1 MLLYSHPS
9 GSFDGN
15 AFFNFRQKNLF
26 FASNYFKMTKKRVN
40 VVTMG
45 CSKNLVDSEVLL
57 NQLERGKY
65 EVMHDS
71 NETGFDAVFINTCG
85 FIHDA
90 KQESIDMILDYAEA
104 KKRGEISKLFVMG
117 CLSERYQRD
126 LETEIP
132 EVDKYFGKFDMKA
145 MVDELKVT
153 YQPEYIYERKI
164 TTPSHFAYLKI
175 SEGCNRSC
183 SFCAIPKMT
192 GRHKS
197 RTIESLVKEA
207 RYLAKKGVKELL
219 IIAQD
224 LSYYGIDIYGKN
236 RLADLITEVSKVDGI
251 EWIRLHY
258 LYPTKFPMDI
268 LPVMRENPKVC
279 KYLDMPLQHISNS
292 VLKNMLRHVTREETE
307 ALIQKIKEE
316 VPGVIIRTTMLVG
329 FPGETEADFE
339 ELKDFVQTMKFE
351 RLGVF
356 PYSEEDGTYAAQ
368 KFADNVP
375 AEVKQARADEIME
388 IQQQVSAELNRQK
401 IGEVFKVIIDRKE
414 DDFFVGRTQFDSP
427 EVDGEVLVTSE
438 IDLPKGTLVD
448 VVITASEDYDLFGK
462 TLN

>member
-1 MLLYSHPS
+1 
-9 GSFDGN
+9 
-15 AFFNFRQKNLF
+15 
-26 FASNYFKMTKKRVN
+26 
-40 VVTMG
+40 MG

-57 NQLERGKY
+57 SQLEKGKF

-71 NETGFDAVFINTCG
+71 NETDFDAVFINTCG

-104 KKRGEISKLFVMG
+104 KKRGQIDKLYVMG
-117 CLSERYQRD
+117 CLSERYQHE
-126 LETEIP
+126 LEDELP
-132 EVDKYFGKFDMKA
+132 EVDRYFGKFDMKA
-145 MVDELKVT
+145 MVEELKVA
-153 YQPEYIYERKI
+153 YHPEYIYERKI

-197 RTIESLVKEA
+197 RTIESLVMEA

-219 IIAQD
+219 LIAQD

-236 RLADLITEVSKVDGI
+236 RLAELIEKVSEVDGI

-279 KYLDMPLQHISNS
+279 NYLDMPLQHIANP

-307 ALIQKIKEE
+307 ALLTKIREE
-316 VPGVIIRTTMLVG
+316 VPCVVIRTTMLVG
-329 FPGETEADFE
+329 FPGETEEDFE
-339 ELKDFVQTMKFE
+339 ELKAFIEEQKFG

-368 KFADNVP
+368 KYKDRLDQ
-375 AEVKQARADEIME
+375 ETKQERADEIME
-388 IQQQVSAELNRQK
+388 IQQYISAELNQQK
-401 IGEVFKVIIDRKE
+401 IGKEFKVIIDRE
-414 DDFFVGRTQFDSP
+414 EGDFFVGRTEFDSP
-427 EVDGEVLVTSE
+427 EVDGEVLIAKTRKLDKGELVMVKVT
-438 IDLPKGTLVD
+438 G
-448 VVITASEDYDLFGK
+448 AEDYDLYGD
-462 TLN
+462 LL

>member
-1 MLLYSHPS
+1 MHKIS
-9 GSFDGN
+9 D
-15 AFFNFRQKNLF
+15 
-26 FASNYFKMTKKRVN
+26 MTKKRVN
-40 VVTMG
+40 VITMG

-57 NQLERGKY
+57 SQLEKGKF

-71 NETGFDAVFINTCG
+71 NDTNFDAVFINTCG
-85 FIHDA
+85 FIQDA

-104 KKRGEISKLFVMG
+104 KKRGEISKLYVMG
-117 CLSERYQRD
+117 CLSERYQHD
-126 LETEIP
+126 LEAELP
-132 EVDKYFGKFDMKA
+132 EVDRYFGKFDMKA
-145 MVDELKVT
+145 MVEELKVT
-153 YQPEYIYERKI
+153 YHPEYIYERKI

-197 RTIESLVKEA
+197 RTIESLVLEA

-219 IIAQD
+219 LIAQD

-236 RLADLITEVSKVDGI
+236 RLAELIERVSGVEGI

-279 KYLDMPLQHISNS
+279 KYLDMPLQHISNR

-307 ALIQKIKEE
+307 ALIAKIKTE
-316 VPGVIIRTTMLVG
+316 VPGVVLRTTLLVG
-329 FPGETEADFE
+329 FPGETEE
-339 ELKDFVQTMKFE
+339 EFNELTEFIQEQKFE

-356 PYSEEDGTYAAQ
+356 PYSQEDGTYAA
-368 KFADNVP
+368 DNFSDKLD
-375 AEVKQARADEIME
+375 EETKQGRADEIME
-388 IQQQVSAELNRQK
+388 IQQAISAELNRQK
-401 IGEVFKVIIDRKE
+401 IGKEFRVIIDNKE
-414 DDFFVGRTQFDSP
+414 ADYYIGRTEFDSP
-427 EVDGEVLVTSE
+427 EVDGEVLITSAKELRKGDFVTVR
-438 IDLPKGTLVD
+438 ING
-448 VVITASEDYDLFGK
+448 AEDYDLYGEV
-462 TLN
+462 LA

>member
-1 MLLYSHPS
+1 M
-9 GSFDGN
+9 
-15 AFFNFRQKNLF
+15 A
-26 FASNYFKMTKKRVN
+26 KKRVN

-57 NQLERGKY
+57 SQLEKGKF
-65 EVMHDS
+65 EVVHDS
-71 NETGFDAVFINTCG
+71 GETGFDAVFVNTCG
-85 FIHDA
+85 FIQDA

-104 KKRGEISKLFVMG
+104 KKRGEIGKLFVMG
-117 CLSERYQRD
+117 CLSERYQKD

-153 YQPEYIYERKI
+153 YHPEYIYERKI

-197 RTIESLVKEA
+197 RTIESLLKEA

-224 LSYYGIDIYGKN
+224 LSYYGIDIYGKTQ
-236 RLADLITEVSKVDGI
+236 LAELINTISEVDGI

-279 KYLDMPLQHISNS
+279 KYLDMPLQHIANQ
-292 VLKNMLRHVTREETE
+292 VLKNMMRHVTREETE
-307 ALIQKIKEE
+307 VLIRKIKKE
-316 VPGVIIRTTMLVG
+316 VPGVVLRTTMLVG
-329 FPGETEADFE
+329 FPGETEADIE
-339 ELKDFVQTMKFE
+339 ELKQFIQEQKFE
-351 RLGVF
+351 RLGIF
-356 PYSEEDGTYAAQ
+356 SYSKEDGTYASD
-368 KFADNVP
+368 KFADDLSD
-375 AEVKQARADEIME
+375 EVKQTRADEIME
-388 IQQQVSAELNRQK
+388 IQQQISAGLNQQK
-401 IGEVFKVIIDRKE
+401 IGQVFKVIIDKKE
-414 DDFFVGRTQFDSP
+414 GGFYIGRTEFDSP
-427 EVDGEVLVTSE
+427 EVDGEVLITSKNE
-438 IDLPKGTLVD
+438 LKKGDFVP
-448 VVITASEDYDLFGK
+448 VKITGSEDYDLYGEVVVPDS
-462 TLN
+462 L

>member
-1 MLLYSHPS
+1 M
-9 GSFDGN
+9 
-15 AFFNFRQKNLF
+15 K
-26 FASNYFKMTKKRVN
+26 KKRVN

-57 NQLERGKY
+57 NQLEKGKF
-65 EVMHDS
+65 EVFHDS
-71 NETGFDAVFINTCG
+71 NETGFDAVFVNTCG

-104 KKRGEISKLFVMG
+104 KKRGEVDKLFVMG

-153 YQPEYIYERKI
+153 YHPEYIYERKI
-164 TTPSHFAYLKI
+164 TTPSHFAFLKI

-183 SFCAIPKMT
+183 SFCAIPMMT

-207 RYLAKKGVKELL
+207 RYLAKKGVREILL
-219 IIAQD
+219 IAQE
-224 LSYYGIDIYGKN
+224 LSYYGIDIYGKS
-236 RLADLITEVSKVDGI
+236 RLVDLVNIISEIKGI

-258 LYPTKFPMDI
+258 LYPTKFPFDI

-279 KYLDMPLQHISNS
+279 KYLDMPLQHIANP
-292 VLKNMLRHVTREETE
+292 VLKNMMRHVTREETE
-307 ALIQKIKEE
+307 ALIKRIKDE
-316 VPGVIIRTTMLVG
+316 VPGVILRTTMLVG

-339 ELKDFVQTMKFE
+339 ELKQFIIDTKFE

-356 PYSEEDGTYAAQ
+356 PYSNEEGTYAS
-368 KFADNVP
+368 KNFEDDLSD
-375 AEVKQARADEIME
+375 ETKHARADEIME
-388 IQQQVSAELNRQK
+388 VQQQISADLNLQK
-401 IGEVFKVIIDRKE
+401 VGKIFKVIIDAQE
-414 DDFFVGRTQFDSP
+414 GEYYIGRTEFDSP
-427 EVDGEVLVTSE
+427 EVDGEVLITTDRVLKKGDFVMIE
-438 IDLPKGTLVD
+438 ITG
-448 VVITASEDYDLFGK
+448 SEDYDLYGK
-462 TLN
+462 IA

>member
-1 MLLYSHPS
+1 
-9 GSFDGN
+9 
-15 AFFNFRQKNLF
+15 
-26 FASNYFKMTKKRVN
+26 MTKKRVN

-57 NQLERGKY
+57 NQLEKGKF
-65 EVMHDS
+65 EVVHDS
-71 NETGFDAVFINTCG
+71 NETGFDAVFVNTCG

-90 KQESIDMILDYAEA
+90 KQESVDMILDYAAA
-104 KKRGEISKLFVMG
+104 KKRGEIGKLFVMG
-117 CLSERYQRD
+117 CLSERYQND

-145 MVDELKVT
+145 MVDELNVT
-153 YQPEYIYERKI
+153 YHPEYIYERKI

-197 RTIESLVKEA
+197 RPIESLVKEV

-224 LSYYGIDIYGKN
+224 LSYYGIDIYGKTQ
-236 RLADLITEVSKVDGI
+236 LAELVTQISKVEGI

-268 LPVMRENPKVC
+268 LPIMRENPKVC
-279 KYLDMPLQHISNS
+279 KYLDMPLQHIANP
-292 VLKNMLRHVTREETE
+292 VLKNMMRHVTREETE
-307 ALIQKIKEE
+307 ALLAKIKEE
-316 VPGVIIRTTMLVG
+316 VPGVVLRTTMLVG
-329 FPGETEADFE
+329 FPGETEADVE
-339 ELKDFVQTMKFE
+339 ELKQFIQENKFE

-356 PYSEEDGTYAAQ
+356 PYSQEEGTYAGD
-368 KFADNVP
+368 KFADDLSD
-375 AEVKQARADEIME
+375 EVKQARADEVME
-388 IQQQVSAELNRQK
+388 IQQQISADLNQEK
-401 IGEVFKVIIDRKE
+401 IGQTFRVIIDKQE
-414 DDFFVGRTQFDSP
+414 GDFFVGRTEFDSP
-427 EVDGEVLVTSE
+427 EVDGEVLITSE
-438 IDLPKGTLVD
+438 KELEKGEMVTVK
-448 VVITASEDYDLFGK
+448 ITGAEDYDLYGIVS
-462 TLN
+462 

>member
-1 MLLYSHPS
+1 M
-9 GSFDGN
+9 
-15 AFFNFRQKNLF
+15 
-26 FASNYFKMTKKRVN
+26 KKRVN

-57 NQLERGKY
+57 NQLERGKF
-65 EVMHDS
+65 EVVHDS
-71 NETGFDAVFINTCG
+71 GETGFDAVFINTCG

-104 KKRGEISKLFVMG
+104 KKRGDIGKLYVMG
-117 CLSERYQRD
+117 CLSERYQKD

-132 EVDKYFGKFDMKA
+132 EVDRYFGKFDLKA

-153 YQPEYIYERKI
+153 FQPEYIYERKI

-183 SFCAIPKMT
+183 SFCAIPMMT

-197 RTIESLVKEA
+197 RTIESLLTEA
-207 RYLAKKGVKELL
+207 RYLAKKGVKEILL
-219 IIAQD
+219 IAQE
-224 LSYYGIDIYGKN
+224 LSYYGIDIYGKS
-236 RLADLITEVSKVDGI
+236 RLVDLINSISEIKEI

-258 LYPTKFPMDI
+258 LYPTKFPYDI

-279 KYLDMPLQHISNS
+279 KYLDMPLQHIANP
-292 VLKNMLRHVTREETE
+292 VLKNMMRHVTREETE
-307 ALIQKIKEE
+307 ALIKRIKEE
-316 VPGVIIRTTMLVG
+316 VPGVIIRTTFLVG

-339 ELKDFVQTMKFE
+339 ELTAFVEEMRFE

-356 PYSEEDGTYAAQ
+356 QFSNEEGTYAS
-368 KFADNVP
+368 KMFKDDVP
-375 AEVKQARADEIME
+375 AEVKQDRADEIME
-388 IQQQVSAELNRQK
+388 IQQQISAELNQEK
-401 IGEVFKVIIDRKE
+401 IGKTFKVIIDRKE
-414 DDFFVGRTQFDSP
+414 GDFYVGRTEFDSP

-438 IDLPKGTLVD
+438 DELKKGVF
-448 VVITASEDYDLFGK
+448 VNVKITGAEDYDLFGVVV
-462 TLN
+462 

>member
-1 MLLYSHPS
+1 M
-9 GSFDGN
+9 
-15 AFFNFRQKNLF
+15 
-26 FASNYFKMTKKRVN
+26 KKRVN

-57 NQLERGKY
+57 NQLERGKF
-65 EVMHDS
+65 EVVHDS
-71 NETGFDAVFINTCG
+71 GETGFDAVFINTCG

-104 KKRGEISKLFVMG
+104 KKRGDIGKLYVMG
-117 CLSERYQRD
+117 CLSERYQKD

-132 EVDKYFGKFDMKA
+132 EVDRYFGKFDLKA

-153 YQPEYIYERKI
+153 FQPEYIYERKI

-183 SFCAIPKMT
+183 SFCAIPMMT

-197 RTIESLVKEA
+197 RTIESLLTEA
-207 RYLAKKGVKELL
+207 RYLAKKGVKEILL
-219 IIAQD
+219 IAQE
-224 LSYYGIDIYGKN
+224 LSYYGIDIYGKS
-236 RLADLITEVSKVDGI
+236 RLVDLINAISEIEGI

-258 LYPTKFPMDI
+258 LYPTKFPYDI

-279 KYLDMPLQHISNS
+279 KYLDMPLQHIANP
-292 VLKNMLRHVTREETE
+292 VLKNMMRHVTREETE
-307 ALIQKIKEE
+307 ALIKRIKEE
-316 VPGVIIRTTMLVG
+316 VPGVIIRTTFLVG

-339 ELKDFVQTMKFE
+339 ELTAFVEEMRFE

-356 PYSEEDGTYAAQ
+356 QFSNEEGTYAS
-368 KFADNVP
+368 KMFKDDVP
-375 AEVKQARADEIME
+375 AEVKQDRADEIME
-388 IQQQVSAELNRQK
+388 IQQQISAELNQEK
-401 IGEVFKVIIDRKE
+401 IGKTFKVIIDRKE
-414 DDFFVGRTQFDSP
+414 GDFYVGRTEFDSP

-438 IDLPKGTLVD
+438 DELKKGVF
-448 VVITASEDYDLFGK
+448 VNVKITGAEDYDLFGVVV
-462 TLN
+462 

>member
-1 MLLYSHPS
+1 
-9 GSFDGN
+9 
-15 AFFNFRQKNLF
+15 
-26 FASNYFKMTKKRVN
+26 
-40 VVTMG
+40 MG

-57 NQLERGKY
+57 NQLERGKF
-65 EVMHDS
+65 EVVHDS
-71 NETGFDAVFINTCG
+71 NETGFDAVFVNTCG

-90 KQESIDMILDYAEA
+90 KQESIEMILDYAEA
-104 KKRGEISKLFVMG
+104 KKRGEIDKLYVMG
-117 CLSERYQRD
+117 CLSERYQNE
-126 LETEIP
+126 LEKELP

-197 RTIESLVKEA
+197 RSIDSLVKEV
-207 RYLAKKGVKELL
+207 RYLAKRGVKELL
-219 IIAQD
+219 LIAQD
-224 LSYYGIDIYGKN
+224 LSYYGIDLYGKSQ
-236 RLADLITEVSKVDGI
+236 LAELINQISEVEGI

-268 LPVMRENPKVC
+268 LPIMRENPKVC
-279 KYLDMPLQHISNS
+279 KYLDMPLQHISNP

-307 ALIQKIKEE
+307 ALIAKIKEE

-329 FPGETEADFE
+329 FPGETEADYN
-339 ELKDFVQTMKFE
+339 ELKEFIQEAKFE

-356 PYSEEDGTYAAQ
+356 PYSKEEGTYAGD
-368 KFADNVP
+368 KFKD
-375 AEVKQARADEIME
+375 ELSDEEKQERADEIME
-388 IQQQVSAELNRQK
+388 IQQYISAELNQQK
-401 IGEVFKVIIDRKE
+401 IGKEYKVIIDDTE
-414 DDFFVGRTQFDSP
+414 GEFVVGRTEFDSP
-427 EVDGEVLVTSE
+427 EVDGEVLISTEKELQKGEIVTV
-438 IDLPKGTLVD
+438 K
-448 VVITASEDYDLFGK
+448 ITGAEDYDLYG
-462 TLN
+462 TLV